1 MASDQA
7 KELRKQG
14 IAAAKAGQVDQA
26 RQLLQQSLRIDPQ
39 NEASWLWLV
48 SLAKDQ
54 REKMFYLNRLLEINP
69 NNDMGIQALNSLGM
83 TREQLTG
90 QVSSLPSRPDNRAT
104 IAASSQTPGIPL
116 PEAQRITQL
125 QDEVDV
131 MMREYLASRES
142 APTTPIQWVQK
153 TSGRAGERDIWGLRG
168 AIAGGVAVGIV
179 VLLLV
184 GYGIVWNTPALRG
197 IVFVPTPTLTYTPRP
212 PTATATATPG
222 DTPTPSPTP
231 RLTLTPSATVPPQ
244 IPNGNVAPPLPTKV
258 FPPAF
263 AKGVQGAII
272 LLDHGRYDEA
282 LPTLNA
288 EITSV
293 ANSFDPAPYYYA
305 ALTLIGQKKYT
316 EAKQMMLDAKQ
327 RLTDTSDG
335 DTKAVVNGALAYTDY
350 LMAQAAVD
358 EGRNGASAP
367 LLAQAEEAAATAISN
382 SPRFDL
388 AYLAQAGSARLTKDY
403 TKAIKALDSGL
414 AVSELASDV
423 KLLVE
428 KGEIYFEQKQYDKAE
443 YQAFL
448 ALYIDPSTE
457 SALQLRIKTAVA
469 QDKAGLAVIY
479 SQAYLYYYPGSVDG
493 YIQLAQARMA
503 EGKNDLAL
511 QAFSQALTGGD
522 NADVLLARADLYLS
536 KDQYKLAQAD
546 LTKAFA
552 LTKDDKVRARRM
564 ETAYAAG
571 DTSTAERD
579 AEALL
584 GTNVIPDARIK
595 LIQARILID
604 KAKPTDKKAY
614 QDAAD
619 LLTDTT
625 AEVPAEL
632 RPIAQEYQ
640 AKVAYALG
648 QYDVALK
655 AIEAALA
662 QGETGTR
669 HYIHGQ
675 VLEAQGKKDLA
686 IREYDW
692 VMRWSIVYTY
702 PFIEDVQTRLDK
714 LK

>member
-26 RQLLQQSLRIDPQ
+26 RQLLQQSLRIEPQ

-69 NNDMGIQALNSLGM
+69 NNDMGLQALKSLGM
-83 TREQLTG
+83 TRDQLTG

-104 IAASSQTPGIPL
+104 LAASAQTPGIPI
-116 PEAQRITQL
+116 PDAQRVNQL
-125 QDEVDV
+125 QDEVDA
-131 MMREYLASRES
+131 MLREYLASRET
-142 APTTPIQWVQK
+142 APTIQWVQK
-153 TSGRAGERDIWGLRG
+153 TGGRAGERDIWGLRA
-168 AIAGGVAVGIV
+168 AIAGGVAVSIV

-197 IVFVPTPTLTYTPRP
+197 IVFVPTPTLTHTPQP

-231 RLTLTPSATVPPQ
+231 KLTLTPSATVPPQ

-263 AKGVQGAII
+263 AKGVQGAIV

-282 LPTLNA
+282 LPTLKA

-293 ANSFDPAPYYYA
+293 ANSFDPAPYYYT
-305 ALTLIGQKKYT
+305 ALTLIGQKNYND
-316 EAKQMMLDAKQ
+316 AKQVMLDAKQ
-327 RLTDTSDG
+327 RLTDTSDA
-335 DTKAVVNGALAYTDY
+335 DTKAVVNGALAYTYY
-350 LMAQAAVD
+350 LLAQQAVD
-358 EGRNGASAP
+358 EGRNGDSGP
-367 LLAQAEEAAATAISN
+367 LLAQAEEAASDAIDS

-388 AYLAQAGSARLTKDY
+388 PYLTQSGSARLTKSY
-403 TKAIKALDSGL
+403 EKAIKALDTGL
-414 AVSELASDV
+414 AVPELATDV

-428 KGEIYFEQKQYDKAE
+428 KGEIYFEQKLYDKAE

-457 SALQLRIKTAVA
+457 SALKLRIKSAVA

-493 YIQLAQARMA
+493 YIQLAQARIA

-536 KDQYKLAQAD
+536 KDQYQLAQAD
-546 LTKAFA
+546 LTKAFD
-552 LTKDDKVRARRM
+552 LTKDDKVRAKRM
-564 ETAYAAG
+564 EAAFAAG
-571 DTSTAERD
+571 DASTAQDD
-579 AEALL
+579 ADALL
-584 GTNVIPDARIK
+584 GTNVVPDAQIK
-595 LIQARILID
+595 LMQARILID
-604 KAKPTDKKAY
+604 KAKTTDKKAY

-619 LLTDTT
+619 LLTD
-625 AEVPAEL
+625 AVGNVPAEL
-632 RPIAQEYQ
+632 RPIALEYQ
-640 AKVAYALG
+640 AKAAYTLG
-648 QYDVALK
+648 QYDGALK

-669 HYIHGQ
+669 HYIHGM
-675 VLEAQGKKDLA
+675 VLEAQGKKDAA

-692 VMRWSIVYTY
+692 VVTWSTVFEY
-702 PFIEDVQTRLDK
+702 PFIKDVQTRLDK